1 MLAII
6 IPYFNIAF
14 FEETL
19 QSLSNQI
26 DKRFKVYIGDDASND
41 KPFSLL
47 KKYEGQFNFVYHRF
61 EENRGSK
68 SLTEH
73 WQRCIELLDNE
84 DWIMILGDDDV
95 LENNVVASFYSNLT
109 EIQTNKIN
117 VIRFATQLID
127 KKSKATSDIYLHP
140 IKEKSTDFIFKK
152 INRLTRSSLSEYVFK
167 REILQKTGFYD
178 FPLAWHSD
186 DMAFLQISNFSFIYT
201 INTAIVKI
209 RMSEGNISGK
219 TDNNLEKNKATELFY
234 FALANNYLSFFTP
247 KQKLKLIGIVEH
259 YYFDKKSIHLF
270 FKISGWHLNQT
281 SFFNY
286 IKFLRR
292 IYINSHS
299 IS

>member
-1 MLAII
+1 MLAVV
-6 IPYFNIAF
+6 IPYYNIAF

-19 QSLSNQI
+19 KSLAAQI
-26 DKRFKVYIGDDASND
+26 DKRFKAYIGDDASDD
-41 KPFSLL
+41 KPSALL
-47 KKYEGQFNFVYHRF
+47 EEYKEKLDFVYHRF
-61 EENRGSK
+61 DENMGGN
-68 SLTEH
+68 SLTGQ
-73 WQRCIELLDNE
+73 WQRCIDLVNNE
-84 DWIMILGDDDV
+84 EWVMILGDDDV
-95 LENNVVASFYSNLT
+95 LDNNVVQSFYSNLI
-109 EIQTNKIN
+109 EIQQEKIN
-117 VIRFATQLID
+117 VVRFSTQLTD
-127 KKSKATSDIYLHP
+127 KNSSAISDIYRHP
-140 IKEKSTDFIFKK
+140 IIEKSTDFIFKK

-209 RMSEGNISGK
+209 RMSGGNISGK

-234 FALANNYLSFFTP
+234 YALANRYLSFFTP

-270 FKISGWHLNQT
+270 FKISGWHLSQT
-281 SFFNY
+281 SFLNY

-292 IYINSHS
+292 IYINSYS
-299 IS
+299 IL

>member
-1 MLAII
+1 MLAVV
-6 IPYFNIAF
+6 IPYYNFAF

-19 QSLSNQI
+19 KSLAAQI
-26 DKRFKVYIGDDASND
+26 DKRFKVYIGDDASDN
-41 KPFSLL
+41 KPSALL
-47 KKYEGQFNFVYHRF
+47 EEYKEKLDFVYHRF
-61 EENRGSK
+61 DQNMGGN
-68 SLTEH
+68 SLTGQ
-73 WQRCIELLDNE
+73 WQRCIDLVNNE
-84 DWIMILGDDDV
+84 EWVMILGDDDV
-95 LENNVVASFYSNLT
+95 LDNNVVQSFYSNLI
-109 EIQTNKIN
+109 EIQQEKIN
-117 VIRFATQLID
+117 VVRFSTHLTD
-127 KKSKATSDIYLHP
+127 KNSSAISDIYRHP
-140 IKEKSTDFIFKK
+140 IIEKSTDFIFKK

-167 REILQKTGFYD
+167 REILLKTGFYD

-234 FALANNYLSFFTP
+234 YALANNYLSFFTP

-259 YYFDKKSIHLF
+259 YYFDKKSSHLF
-270 FKISGWHLNQT
+270 FKISGWHLSQT

-292 IYINSHS
+292 IYINSYS